1 MKKNRK
7 NPRNKAVSIL
17 LRLALLVFS
26 VYVLFSIGNL
36 QIQLNEGRKE
46 LNRLNQVKTE
56 KTRKINELMNLLD
69 SGTEAD
75 FIEKAAR
82 ERLGYVYSDE
92 KIYEDLS
99 GN

>member
-1 MKKNRK
+1 MSKKHKKR
-7 NPRNKAVSIL
+7 RSII

-26 VYVLFSIGNL
+26 VYVLFSIGSL
-36 QIQLNEGRKE
+36 QMQLIDSKNE
-46 LNRLNQVKTE
+46 LTRLNNERAE
-56 KTRKINELMNLLD
+56 KTQKVNELIALLEN
-69 SGTEAD
+69 GTETD

-92 KIYEDLS
+92 KVYIDLS

>member
-1 MKKNRK
+1 MTKKHKKR
-7 NPRNKAVSIL
+7 RSII

-26 VYVLFSIGNL
+26 VYVLFSIGSL
-36 QIQLNEGRKE
+36 QMQLIDSKNE
-46 LNRLNQVKTE
+46 LARLNNEKAE
-56 KTRKINELMNLLD
+56 KTQKVNELIALLEN
-69 SGTEAD
+69 GTETD

-92 KIYEDLS
+92 KVYIDLS

>member
-7 NPRNKAVSIL
+7 NPRNKAVSIF

>member
-1 MKKNRK
+1 MSKKHKKR
-7 NPRNKAVSIL
+7 RSII

-26 VYVLFSIGNL
+26 VYVLFSIGGL
-36 QIQLNEGRKE
+36 QMQLIDSKNE
-46 LNRLNQVKTE
+46 LTRLNNERAE
-56 KTRKINELMNLLD
+56 KTQKVNELIALLEN
-69 SGTEAD
+69 GTETD

-92 KIYEDLS
+92 KGYIDLS